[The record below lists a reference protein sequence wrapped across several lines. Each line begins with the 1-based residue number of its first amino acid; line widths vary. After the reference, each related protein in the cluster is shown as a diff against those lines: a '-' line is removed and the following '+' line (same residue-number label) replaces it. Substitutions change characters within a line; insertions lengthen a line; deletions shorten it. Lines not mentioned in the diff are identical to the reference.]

1 MAEKG
6 DKPREDGNKKQETD
20 PKADFETMVEF
31 YLANNPVVK
40 KDYKTSELEVRFGTP
55 SPKNKNYKPLSKIDY
70 DNVIQHVL
78 SAGFSTKNA
87 DGLSILRIQNE
98 YSDTREGETRISN
111 IRAEI
116 VGLDLIQEYC
126 RTNSFQKLMDMS
138 STISAKA
145 DKLKFTQKTP
155 PQIKKKDGGEVSLK
169 PVDFPDFGFRVSY
182 QFERDFNV
190 KSDAA
195 QKIIARWNDSKK
207 TFRYLN
213 RVRFSHP
220 EFPVFVDITI
230 LKGSPKTGR
239 NNVPIPHYTVQ
250 EAKVFTNPETYE
262 IELEVDNSRV
272 GTGTKYGK
280 PAELLSALRKCIRI
294 VLSGLQG
301 SAYPISYTEKSQVI
315 HTYMKMLHG
324 PDFELRYIKT
334 RDFIGPSS
342 FTLQLENIQPVVPE
356 GSNVPNIRNN
366 YTVTDKA
373 DGERRLLY
381 IAPNGRVYMIDTN
394 MNVIFTGTVVE
405 DKTLHD
411 SLLDG
416 EHIKYNKKGA
426 FVNLYA
432 AFDVYYIHNKSTREL
447 GFYPVVAD
455 QEESKYRLPLLQKY
469 VRDLKARSV
478 MDKDEKQG
486 KPNQGIEKKSPCNF
500 VIKCKQFYA
509 STESTS
515 IFQGCATILS
525 KVRDGSYEYNTDGLI
540 FTPALTG
547 VGSDRIGHAGP
558 LYKIT
563 WEMSFK
569 WKPADFNTIDFLV
582 SIKTDKTG
590 KDEVHHVFQEGVNL
604 AGPQNVIQYKVL
616 ELRCGFDEKRD
627 GYINPMLNLINDD
640 LPMVDLQENKD
651 TYKPVAFCP
660 TNPYDPKAHICN
672 VMLTKNGS
680 GDLVMMTEEHEYFED
695 NTIVEFRYDGSK
707 PAGWRWI
714 PLRVRYDKTNE
725 LRTTFRNFGNAY
737 NVANSNWHSI
747 HNPITY
753 EMITEGKNI
762 PELSANED
770 VYYNRSGKDTST
782 RGLRD
787 FHNLY
792 VKRKLIL
799 AVSNRGNTLI
809 DYAVGKAGDLP
820 KWIAANL
827 GFVFGVDVSKD
838 NIENRMDGACA
849 RFLNF
854 KKKYRS
860 MPGALFVH
868 GNSGQNIRSLKA
880 PFSEKDKQ
888 ITNAVFGQGP
898 KDKGALGEG
907 VYKRYGIGEAGFN
920 VSSCQ
925 FALHYFFEGP
935 KSFHSFLRNLAEC
948 TKIGGFFVG
957 TCYDGLTVFNLLK
970 TKKKEESVTI
980 MRDGNKIY
988 EITKQYDQTGFPEDE
1003 MSLGYAIDVYQESIN
1018 KVFREYL
1025 VNFNYLVRIM
1035 ENYGFV
1041 VLPTGEATGL
1051 GLPNGTGLFEELF
1064 DSMVS
1069 DVTRDKRKV
1078 ADYGQAGEMSTE
1090 EKRISYMNRYFVFR
1104 KTRNVN
1110 AEKVGKILM
1119 EKGTMEKGTMVDEGD
1134 EEKEKNEEPVKPN
1147 SEELLKQ
1154 PKGKKLKGPK
1164 VALGEGE
1171 EIVQPPSSN
1180 LELGKEV
1187 RIKIKRPGAG
1197 L

>member
-1 MAEKG
+1 MSESKKEKADD
-6 DKPREDGNKKQETD
+6 DKKEKHLD

-40 KDYKTSELEVRFGTP
+40 KDFKTSELEVRFGTA
-55 SPKNKNYKPLSKIDY
+55 SQKNKNHKYLSKIDY
-70 DNVIQHVL
+70 DNVIQNLL
-78 SAGFSTKNA
+78 SSGFSTKNP

-98 YSDTREGETRISN
+98 YMDTREGETRISN

-126 RTNSFQKLMDMS
+126 RTNSFQKLMDLS
-138 STISAKA
+138 STLSAKA
-145 DKLKFTQKTP
+145 DKLKFTQKSP

-182 QFERDFNV
+182 QYERDYSV
-190 KSDAA
+190 RSDAA
-195 QKIIARWNDSKK
+195 QKIISKWNDTKK

-220 EFPVFVDITI
+220 ELPIFADLTI
-230 LKGSPKTGR
+230 LKGSPKTSR

-272 GTGTKYGK
+272 GTGTPYGK
-280 PAELLSALRKCIRI
+280 PDALLGAMRKCIRLI
-294 VLSGLQG
+294 LSALQG
-301 SAYPISYTEKSQVI
+301 SAYPISYVEKDQVI
-315 HTYMKMLHG
+315 QTYMKMIHG
-324 PDFELRYIKT
+324 PDYQPRFIKP

-342 FTLQLENIQPVVPE
+342 YTLQIENIQPVVPE
-356 GSNVPNIRNN
+356 GSNVPNIINN

-381 IAPNGRVYMIDTN
+381 IAPNGRVYMIDNN
-394 MNVIFTGTVVE
+394 MNVIFTGTIIQ
-405 DKTLHD
+405 DKNLYD

-416 EHIKYNKKGA
+416 EHIKYDKTGK

-432 AFDVYYIHNKSTREL
+432 AFDVYYIHGKSTREM
-447 GFYPVVAD
+447 GFYPNSAD
-455 QEESKYRLPLLQKY
+455 DEESKYRLPLLQKY
-469 VRDLKARSV
+469 VRDIKTHSV
-478 MDKDEKQG
+478 LDKDEKSA
-486 KPNQGIEKKSPCNF
+486 KPNQTVEKKSPCNF
-500 VIKCKQFYA
+500 IIKCKQFYA
-509 STESTS
+509 STEHTS
-515 IFQGCATILS
+515 IFQGCSTILS

-540 FTPALTG
+540 FTPANVG
-547 VGSDRIGHAGP
+547 VGSNRIGHAGP
-558 LYKIT
+558 LHKIT
-563 WEMSFK
+563 WDLSFK
-569 WKPADFNTIDFLV
+569 WKPAEFNTVDFLV
-582 SIKTDKTG
+582 SVKTDKTG
-590 KDEVHHVFQEGVNL
+590 KDEIRHIFQEGLNL
-604 AGPQNVIQYKVL
+604 TGPQSVIQYKVL
-616 ELRCGFDEKRD
+616 ELRCGFDEKKD

-640 LPMVDLQENKD
+640 LPNSDSQENAD
-651 TYKPVAFCP
+651 SYKPVAFCP
-660 TNPYDPKAHICN
+660 TNPYDPTAHICN
-672 VMLTKNGS
+672 IMLVKNGT
-680 GDLVMMTEEHEYFED
+680 GDSVMMTEEHEYFED
-695 NTIVEFRYDGSK
+695 NMIIEFRYDGSK

-725 LRTTFRNFGNAY
+725 LRTTFRNFGNSY

-747 HNPITY
+747 HNPIT
-753 EMITEGKNI
+753 EVMISKGEGI

-827 GFVFGVDVSKD
+827 SFVFGIDVSKD

-849 RFLNF
+849 RYLNF
-854 KKKYRS
+854 RKKYRS

-868 GNSGQNIRSLKA
+868 GNSNQNIRSLKA

-888 ITNAVFGQGP
+888 ITNAVFGKGP
-898 KDKGALGEG
+898 KDKGELGEG
-907 VYKRYGIGEAGFN
+907 VYKRYGVGETGFN

-925 FALHYFFEGP
+925 FALHYFFETS
-935 KSFHSFLRNLAEC
+935 KTFHAFLRNLAEC
-948 TKIGGFFVG
+948 TKIGGYFVG

-970 TKKKEESVTI
+970 TKKREEAVTI

-988 EITKQYDQTGFPEDE
+988 EITKQYDQTGFPDDE
-1003 MSLGYAIDVYQESIN
+1003 LSLGYAIDVYQESIN

-1041 VLPTGEATGL
+1041 LLPIAEATAF

-1064 DSMVS
+1064 ESMVS
-1069 DVTRDKRKV
+1069 EINRDKRKA
-1078 ADYGQAGEMSTE
+1078 ADYGQAREMSTE

-1110 AEKVGKILM
+1110 AEKVAKILM
-1119 EKGTMEKGTMVDEGD
+1119 DRGTIERDDEN
-1134 EEKEKNEEPVKPN
+1134 NEEPVKEKETITEKSIEKPKAKKIKG
-1147 SEELLKQ
+1147 SKVVLEEDEEVL
-1154 PKGKKLKGPK
+1154 PKLSQLPPGIEFGK
-1164 VALGEGE
+1164 V
-1171 EIVQPPSSN
+1171 
-1180 LELGKEV
+1180 V
-1187 RIKIKRPGAG
+1187 RIKRPAN
-1197 L
+1197 